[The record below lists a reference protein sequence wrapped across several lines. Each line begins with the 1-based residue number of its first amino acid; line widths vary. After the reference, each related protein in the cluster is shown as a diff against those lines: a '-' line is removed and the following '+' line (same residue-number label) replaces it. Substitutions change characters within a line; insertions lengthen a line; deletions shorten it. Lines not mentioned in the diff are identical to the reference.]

1 MFNIGPM
8 ELLLIL
14 LVALVVV
21 GPRRLPEVGRS
32 IGRGLRELRRAQD
45 EVRETLTLELN
56 EEPKASP
63 RRATVR
69 PAAKTQPAGEDETA
83 TVDEPAAKGESAGEE
98 PAAADPSPSE

>member
-14 LVALVVV
+14 LVALIVV

-32 IGRGLRELRRAQD
+32 IGKGLRELRKAQD

-56 EEPKASP
+56 EEPQEKP
-63 RRATVR
+63 RRP
-69 PAAKTQPAGEDETA
+69 PARSPAKAPPSREVEPP
-83 TVDEPAAKGESAGEE
+83 DEPAPQSDGSSA
-98 PAAADPSPSE
+98 PDPSPSG

>member
-32 IGRGLRELRRAQD
+32 IGKGLRELRKAQD
-45 EVRETLTLELN
+45 EVRETLTLDLGDD
-56 EEPKASP
+56 ARRTP
-63 RRATVR
+63 RR
-69 PAAKTQPAGEDETA
+69 PAVGRRTPEHDSERDAPETAAGETTGTDGAAAAGPAGAE
-83 TVDEPAAKGESAGEE
+83 
-98 PAAADPSPSE
+98 

>member
-14 LVALVVV
+14 LVALIVV

-32 IGRGLRELRRAQD
+32 IGKGLRELRKAQD

-56 EEPKASP
+56 EEPTAKP
-63 RRATVR
+63 RRRPAR
-69 PAAKTQPAGEDETA
+69 PAAKASPSREGEPP
-83 TVDEPAAKGESAGEE
+83 DEPE
-98 PAAADPSPSE
+98 PPSQEPTAPGPSSSE